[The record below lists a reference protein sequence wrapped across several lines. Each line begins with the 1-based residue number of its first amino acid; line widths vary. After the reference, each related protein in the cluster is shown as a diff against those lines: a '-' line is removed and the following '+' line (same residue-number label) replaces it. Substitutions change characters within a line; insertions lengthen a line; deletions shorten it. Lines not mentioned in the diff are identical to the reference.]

1 MSENVLWA
9 DERSGSMPEI
19 ARQAYKDEA
28 LVATF
33 RGLVY
38 RVRTEGGLS
47 QRQLSK
53 KMGMPESAVE
63 QMEDG
68 GIRPTPELLAKLGV
82 AADQELDWDEA
93 FGPGGL
99 LDPLNLLGPSR

>member
-38 RVRTEGGLS
+38 RVRTEAGLS
-47 QRQLSK
+47 QRQLAK
-53 KMGMPESAVE
+53 KMGIAKLPVE
-63 QMEDG
+63 DMEDG
-68 GIRPTPELLAKLGV
+68 GIRPTPELVAKLG
-82 AADQELDWDEA
+82 AAVGQELDWEET
-93 FGPGGL
+93 FGPSGL
-99 LDPLNLLGPSR
+99 LDPLSLLGPSR